1 MITVV
6 ASRRKQQG
14 VALVVSLL
22 FLLVVTL
29 ISVVAA
35 TNSSR
40 SYKMATNMQDM
51 AESFQAAE
59 AGAYATLGLVDTVDD
74 PYQRVNNLDPFAA
87 IAAGEHPLRNLR
99 DPNAVDVD
107 VFVIALDRP
116 CPRSQNAAS
125 GSSVGVF
132 DCEYYR
138 VDSAHSEEGRS
149 RTQVQV
155 GVVKTVIGS
164 TGV

>member
-1 MITVV
+1 MNT
-6 ASRRKQQG
+6 AYRHGRQRG

-40 SYKMATNMQDM
+40 SFKMATNMQDL

-59 AGAYATLGLVDTVDD
+59 AGAYATLGLVDTAND
-74 PYQRVNNLDPFAA
+74 PYQRVNNADPFAG
-87 IAAGEHPLRNLR
+87 IAAGAHPLRNLT

-107 VFVIALDRP
+107 VFAVALDRL
-116 CPRSQNAAS
+116 CPRPADQTT
-125 GSSVGVF
+125 GSSVGVY
-132 DCEYYR
+132 DCDYYR
-138 VDSAHSEEGRS
+138 VESAHSNVGRARS
-149 RTQVQV
+149 RVQI
-155 GVVKTVIGS
+155 GVVKTVISGS
-164 TGV
+164 GV

>member
-1 MITVV
+1 MK
-6 ASRRKQQG
+6 ARFRYCQQRG

-51 AESFQAAE
+51 AASFQAAE
-59 AGAYATLGLVDTVDD
+59 AGAYATLGLVDTAND
-74 PYQRVNNLDPFAA
+74 PYQRVNNMDPFAG
-87 IAAGEHPLRNLR
+87 IAAGTNPLRNLP
-99 DPNAVDVD
+99 DPNAVNVD
-107 VFVIALDRP
+107 VFVVALDRP

-138 VDSAHSEEGRS
+138 VESAHNQQERS

-164 TGV
+164 SGV